1 MLFVLVLA
9 VTASQVLGL
18 DLVQT
23 LVNDPD
29 ESTLVSLVT
38 QAGLAGPLSTGTYTI
53 FAPTD
58 DAFAAVPK
66 ATLDS
71 LGANNTAL
79 GDLLK
84 YHVISGSVSKSD
96 VTNELTVST
105 LAGDKLRLNIYTH
118 NNVVTVEG
126 VPITDFDKM
135 SDNGVIHTLS
145 GVLTP
150 PSGNIVDNVINN
162 PDFSTLLAAVTA
174 AGLSDDLKADHLTVL
189 APTNEAFAKLPS
201 ADLQKLLDHPDRLK
215 DVLTYHVIDHTLY
228 SAGLYNREL
237 PHSEDSHHDRL
248 LVSVRSSGVTING
261 QAHVTTA
268 DVSATNG
275 VIHVI
280 DHVLIPARVA
290 IWLRFG
296 GIG

>member
-1 MLFVLVLA
+1 MLLVLLLA
-9 VTASQVLGL
+9 VSCCQCWGL
-18 DLVQT
+18 NLVQT

-38 QAGLAGPLSTGTYTI
+38 QAGLASALSTGTYTI

-71 LGANNTAL
+71 LSANTTAL

-84 YHVISGSVSKSD
+84 YHVIQGAVRKSD
-96 VTNELTVST
+96 VSNELTVAT
-105 LAGDKLRLNIYTH
+105 LAGDKLRLNIYNH

-126 VPITDFDKM
+126 VPITHFDKTA
-135 SDNGVIHTLS
+135 DNGVIHTTS
-145 GVLTP
+145 GVLMP
-150 PSGNIVDNVINN
+150 PSGSIVDTVINN
-162 PDFSTLLAAVTA
+162 PDFTTLLAAVTA
-174 AGLSDDLKADHLTVL
+174 AGLVDDLKADHLTVF
-189 APTNEAFAKLPS
+189 APTNAAFAKLNS

-248 LVSVRSSGVTING
+248 LIHVRSGEVSINNDIK
-261 QAHVTTA
+261 VTTA
-268 DVSATNG
+268 DISTTNG
-275 VIHVI
+275 VVHVI

-290 IWLRFG
+290 LWLRFG

>member
-1 MLFVLVLA
+1 

-23 LVNDPD
+23 LVNDPA

-105 LAGDKLRLNIYTH
+105 LAGDKLRLNIYNH

-135 SDNGVIHTLS
+135 ADNGVIHTLS

-174 AGLSDDLKADHLTVL
+174 AGLSDDLKADHLTVF

-248 LVSVRSSGVTING
+248 LISVRSSGVTING

-296 GIG
+296 GVG

>member
-1 MLFVLVLA
+1 MLLVVLLV
-9 VTASQVLGL
+9 VSCCQCWGL
-18 DLVQT
+18 NLVQT
-23 LVNDPD
+23 LVNDPN

-38 QAGLAGPLSTGTYTI
+38 QAGLASALSTGTYTI

-58 DAFAAVPK
+58 AAFSAVPQ
-66 ATLDS
+66 ATLNS
-71 LGANNTAL
+71 LSANTTAL

-84 YHVISGSVSKSD
+84 YHVITGSVRKSD
-96 VTNELTVST
+96 VTNELTVAT
-105 LAGDKLRLNIYTH
+105 LAGDKLRLNIYSH

-126 VPITDFDKM
+126 VPITNFDEM
-135 SDNGVIHTLS
+135 ADNGVIHTTS
-145 GVLTP
+145 GVLMP
-150 PSGNIVDNVINN
+150 PSGSVVDTVINN

-174 AGLSDDLKADHLTVL
+174 AGLVDALKADHLTVF
-189 APTNEAFAKLPS
+189 APTNAAFAKLPS
-201 ADLQKLLDHPDRLK
+201 ADLQKLLDNPDRLK

-248 LVSVRSSGVTING
+248 LIHVRSGEVSINNDIK
-261 QAHVTTA
+261 VTTA
-268 DVSATNG
+268 DISTTNG
-275 VIHVI
+275 VVHVI

>member
-1 MLFVLVLA
+1 MLLVLLL
-9 VTASQVLGL
+9 VVSCCQCWGL
-18 DLVQT
+18 NLVQT

-38 QAGLAGPLSTGTYTI
+38 QAGLASALSTGTYTI

-71 LGANNTAL
+71 LSANTTAL

-84 YHVISGSVSKSD
+84 YHVIQGAVRKSD
-96 VTNELTVST
+96 VSNELTVAT
-105 LAGDKLRLNIYTH
+105 LAGDKLRLNIYNH

-126 VPITDFDKM
+126 VPITDFDKTA
-135 SDNGVIHTLS
+135 DNGVIHTTS
-145 GVLTP
+145 GVIMP
-150 PSGNIVDNVINN
+150 PSGSIVDTVINN
-162 PDFSTLLAAVTA
+162 PDFTTLLAAVTA
-174 AGLSDDLKADHLTVL
+174 AGLVDDLKADHLTVF
-189 APTNEAFAKLPS
+189 APTNEAFARLPS
-201 ADLQKLLDHPDRLK
+201 ADLQKLLDNPDRLK

-248 LVSVRSSGVTING
+248 LIHVRSGEVSINNNIK
-261 QAHVTTA
+261 VTTA
-268 DVSATNG
+268 DISTTNG
-275 VIHVI
+275 VVHVI

-290 IWLRFG
+290 LWLRFG